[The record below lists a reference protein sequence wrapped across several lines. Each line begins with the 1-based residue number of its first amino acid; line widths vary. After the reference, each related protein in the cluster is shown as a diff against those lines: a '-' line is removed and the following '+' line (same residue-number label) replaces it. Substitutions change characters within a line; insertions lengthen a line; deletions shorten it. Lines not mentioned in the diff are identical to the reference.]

1 MKIEKTMW
9 LAVAMVALMWIVSA
23 WYYPQLPETVPI
35 HWNSQGI
42 ADDFMDKPWGA
53 VLMPLISS
61 GVLLLLFVL
70 PVLSPKGFRLDSAK
84 RAYGLVVSIIMAF
97 MLAVLVLS
105 YEHTL
110 GKVESFS
117 EWISAGLGV
126 LLVVLGNYL
135 SKFPKNFWVGIRTP
149 WTLASDE
156 VWFKTHRLGGR
167 TFMAGGLLVF
177 LGSFAGISM
186 EYLVGIVLVAAFTPV
201 IYSLL
206 IYKRMHGFS
215 PGDNE

>member
-42 ADDFMDKPWGA
+42 ANDFMDKPWGA
-53 VLMPLISS
+53 LLMPLISS
-61 GVLLLLFVL
+61 GVLLLLFIL

-84 RAYGLVVSIIMAF
+84 RAYGIVVSIIMAF

-110 GKVESFS
+110 GKVDSFS

-177 LGSFAGISM
+177 LGSFAGIRL

-201 IYSLL
+201 VYSLV

-215 PGDNE
+215 PGEDE

>member
-42 ADDFMDKPWGA
+42 ANDFMDKPWGA
-53 VLMPLISS
+53 LLMPLISS
-61 GVLLLLFVL
+61 GVLLLLFIL

-84 RAYGLVVSIIMAF
+84 RAYGIVVSIIMAF

-177 LGSFAGISM
+177 LGSFAGISL